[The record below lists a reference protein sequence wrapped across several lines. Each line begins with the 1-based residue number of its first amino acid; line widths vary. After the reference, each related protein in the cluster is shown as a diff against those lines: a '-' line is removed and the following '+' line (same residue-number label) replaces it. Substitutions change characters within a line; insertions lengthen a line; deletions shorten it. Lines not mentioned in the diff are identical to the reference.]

1 MLGTVSIGSVSTTN
15 TVFYWSCGR
24 HDAPVL
30 LCLHGIGSCADAF
43 LAQRPLAERLGMRL
57 VAWDAPGYRHSPDPP
72 AAPGIDGWADAAA
85 ALIEA
90 VSDGPTTVLGVSW
103 GGVTATRL
111 ALRRPD
117 LVSAL
122 ILADTSAGAGT
133 KPQQAEAM
141 RARAADFVNLGPQGF
156 AAARSQRLVSPEA
169 SDDLRAQ
176 VADLMIPSIRM
187 PCYQWACD
195 SMAESNHY
203 PALGRITVPT
213 LVVVGE
219 HDEVTPPRTS
229 QRLAQGIA
237 GARYVEIPAAGH
249 LANQEQPEAF
259 NESVV
264 EFLERLRS

>member
-1 MLGTVSIGSVSTTN
+1 MSTSSSVFS
-15 TVFYWSCGR
+15 WSYGR
-24 HDAPVL
+24 HGAPVL

-43 LAQRPLAERLGMRL
+43 LGQRPLAERLGVRL
-57 VAWDAPGYRHSPDPP
+57 VAWDAPGYRHSADPA

-85 ALIEA
+85 ALIAAE
-90 VSDGPTTVLGVSW
+90 SDGPAAVLGVSW

-111 ALRRPD
+111 VLRHPE

-122 ILADTSAGAGT
+122 ILADSSAGAGT
-133 KPQQAEAM
+133 KPEQAAAM
-141 RARAADFVNLGPQGF
+141 RARATDFVDLGPDGF
-156 AAARSQRLVSPEA
+156 AAARVQRLVGPDA
-169 SDDLRAQ
+169 SDELRAH
-176 VADLMIPSIRM
+176 VAEMMVPSIRM

-203 PALGRITVPT
+203 PDLGSIAAPT

-229 QRLAQGIA
+229 QRLAEGIA
-237 GARYVEIPAAGH
+237 GARYVEIPGAGH

-259 NESVV
+259 NDAIAD
-264 EFLERLRS
+264 FLA

>member
-1 MLGTVSIGSVSTTN
+1 MSSV
-15 TVFYWSCGR
+15 FRWSYGA

-43 LAQRPLAERLGMRL
+43 LDQRTLAERLGVRL
-57 VAWDAPGYRHSPDPP
+57 VAWDAPGYRYSADP
-72 AAPGIDGWADAAA
+72 AVAPGIDGWADAAA
-85 ALIEA
+85 SLIAAE
-90 VSDGPTTVLGVSW
+90 SDGPVAVLGVSW

-111 ALRRPD
+111 VLRHPD

-122 ILADTSAGAGT
+122 ILADSSAGAGT
-133 KPQQAEAM
+133 KPEQAEAM
-141 RARAADFVNLGPQGF
+141 RARAIDFVDLGPEGF
-156 AAARSQRLVSPEA
+156 AAARAQRLVSPDA
-169 SDDLRAQ
+169 SDELRSH
-176 VADLMIPSIRM
+176 VADMMIPSIRM

-203 PALGRITVPT
+203 PDLERIAAPT

-229 QRLAQGIA
+229 QRLAEGIPD
-237 GARYVEIPAAGH
+237 ARYVEILHAGH

-259 NESVV
+259 NEAIAS
-264 EFLERLRS
+264 FLESLAG